1 MAQASFAELEHD
13 LKKRRTRR
21 ELFLEKMDKLVP
33 WERLERRIEPFYAKA
48 GRGRRPY
55 PLSVMPR
62 VHCVQLFYN
71 LSDPGM
77 EDLLYEVESVR
88 RFVGLRLTEALPD
101 ETTILNFRHLLEKHG
116 LGEGLFEEIN
126 AHLAS
131 RGHRL
136 RTGTIVDASIID
148 APSSTK
154 NRRRARDPEMHRTK
168 KGKQWYFGMKAHI
181 GVDAGSGLAHSL
193 TTTAAN
199 ASDVTQAGALL
210 HGAETTAW
218 GDAGYQGVE
227 KRPEHRD
234 GGVEWRVAMKPGR
247 RRLLGEGVAEE
258 AAEKRKA
265 SVRAKVEHPFLYVKR
280 HFGYPMQHEP
290 SRFLRHLQ
298 VAVELHRGHAF
309 EAGHL
314 QVDSKRPFPQRHLRP
329 LHRGPHPHRKAA
341 AAGRAPVRHVA
352 RSLGCLGAT
361 ATRAMTAGRPDI
373 RLEPCGR
380 RRLIGEHIAQLD
392 QAYTLSVRLPR
403 SLFRHGQSPSCLSVT
418 LRPRRYMYSI
428 CSV

>member
-1 MAQASFAELEHD
+1 ML
-13 LKKRRTRR
+13 
-21 ELFLEKMDKLVP
+21 
-33 WERLERRIEPFYAKA
+33 RI
-48 GRGRRPY
+48 
-55 PLSVMPR
+55 
-62 VHCVQLFYN
+62 HCVQLFYN

-101 ETTILNFRHLLEKHG
+101 ETTILNFRHLLERHG

-136 RTGTIVDASIID
+136 RMGTIVDASIID

-154 NRRRARDPEMHRTK
+154 NRHRARDPEMPQTK

-181 GVDAGSGLAHSL
+181 GVDAVSGLAHSL

-234 GGVEWRVAMKPGR
+234 GGVEWRVAMKAGAAPAAGRGR
-247 RRLLGEGVAEE
+247 RRRGGRGAQGVGAGEGGASVPVREAALRLRQGALPGRGEEQAAHRLAAGVLEPADRRPLRDGMTRGQSARRGRDGGEGGVPTRISPVRSVSRDKSGPRPVGNVAELQIQAASPSE
-258 AAEKRKA
+258 AAKMRLFRLSLEA
-265 SVRAKVEHPFLYVKR
+265 SEHACQETEFGFLIGAVPGLERRCGPKPQ
-280 HFGYPMQHEP
+280 FGT
-290 SRFLRHLQ
+290 
-298 VAVELHRGHAF
+298 V
-309 EAGHL
+309 
-314 QVDSKRPFPQRHLRP
+314 PQP
-329 LHRGPHPHRKAA
+329 LAP
-341 AAGRAPVRHVA
+341 AGRHVQ
-352 RSLGCLGAT
+352 LP
-361 ATRAMTAGRPDI
+361 AG
-373 RLEPCGR
+373 G
-380 RRLIGEHIAQLD
+380 
-392 QAYTLSVRLPR
+392 
-403 SLFRHGQSPSCLSVT
+403 
-418 LRPRRYMYSI
+418 
-428 CSV
+428 